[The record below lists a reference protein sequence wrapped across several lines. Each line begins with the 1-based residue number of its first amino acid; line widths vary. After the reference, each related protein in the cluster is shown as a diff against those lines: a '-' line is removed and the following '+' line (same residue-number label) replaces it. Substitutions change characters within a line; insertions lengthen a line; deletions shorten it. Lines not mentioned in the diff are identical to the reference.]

1 MQKSLSII
9 IANTERSKNYFD
21 AIKKA
26 RFKIDNIF
34 FYSTKKNI
42 KLLNEVTKYSFK
54 KKVRIFRTNSVNSK
68 ILKKSILNLKS
79 DFILFSGYDAEI
91 IKDKSILKKKI
102 LHCHPGLLPKYKGS
116 TVLYYSIIQDNCVHV
131 SLIVISKKIDSG
143 KIIFTKKFKPPPK
156 KKDIENKYDHFIRAN
171 TLKSFLI
178 SNKKDKIKKLKS
190 KRLNFYYISH
200 PIIRSIVIKPKFL
213 LKINLYKKFI

>member
-1 MQKSLSII
+1 MRKSLSII
-9 IANTERSKNYFD
+9 FANTKRSENYFD
-21 AIKKA
+21 TIKKI
-26 RFKIDNIF
+26 RFKVDDIF

-42 KLLNEVTKYSFK
+42 KLLNKITKYSLK
-54 KKVRIFRTNSVNSK
+54 KKFRIFKTNNINST
-68 ILKKSILNLKS
+68 ILKRSILNLKS

-91 IKDKSILKKKI
+91 IKAKSILKKKI

-116 TVLYYSIIQDNCVHV
+116 TILYYSIIQDNCVHV
-131 SLIVISKKIDSG
+131 SLMIISKKIDSG

-156 KKDIENKYDHFIRAN
+156 KSDIENKYDHFVRAS

-178 SNKKDKIKKLKS
+178 STRKKKIKKS
-190 KRLNFYYISH
+190 KNKGLNFYYISH
-200 PIIRSIVIKPKFL
+200 PIIRNIVIKPKFL